1 MNVFI
6 DFWKLETENS
16 ILHVFYFLYKLSFEN
31 KFFFSV
37 NFRLLNKFFSLKN
50 KKLFLEIENN
60 EEKQLPNIPLVSPI
74 NFVLNEDLS
83 QKKFDLLLFL

>member
-1 MNVFI
+1 M
-6 DFWKLETENS
+6 
-16 ILHVFYFLYKLSFEN
+16 
-31 KFFFSV
+31 
-37 NFRLLNKFFSLKN
+37 
-50 KKLFLEIENN
+50 EIENN